1 MAANNRGLEH
11 LAEDGDPGP
20 LAQSMEALGLT
31 HGVFHT
37 PVGSEGPGPLLPG
50 QSYTFAV
57 DATTPSPTRLS
68 FAFMF
73 VQSNDWFIDTG
84 EEGFDLQNSFGGT
97 HHR

>member
-1 MAANNRGLEH
+1 
-11 LAEDGDPGP
+11 
-20 LAQSMEALGLT
+20 MEALGLT

-68 FAFMF
+68 FAFHVRT
-73 VQSNDWFIDTG
+73 VQR
-84 EEGFDLQNSFGGT
+84 LV
-97 HHR
+97 HRHRGRRL